1 MTSCDWSDKQIKMAR
16 TDANNRAIRA
26 SQLELEAVVAVA
38 RHGGFRVAARE
49 LDMSSSALSHAVAA
63 LEARL
68 GVRLFNRTTRSVAL
82 SVEGEQFVTDVA
94 PALATIRTAME
105 RIDEHRAEPAGVL
118 RLNLTHGAARMIL
131 SPLIFEYMRC
141 YPQVSVELV
150 TEAAMVDIV
159 GQGFDAGVR
168 LEEFVPPDMIAVPI
182 TRPIRSIV
190 VGSPAYFAGRNRPK
204 TPADLADH
212 RCIRR
217 RTGSGTI
224 YRWEFE
230 KRGEAV
236 TVDVPGQL
244 TLDEEQL
251 ILQAALAG
259 EGVAYLSD
267 VATAQAIEAGQLRAV
282 LDDWSPAYPG
292 LCLYYPSRRNMSA
305 RLRAFIDL
313 IRQQRSE
320 LHL

>member
-1 MTSCDWSDKQIKMAR
+1 M
-16 TDANNRAIRA
+16 RA

-82 SVEGEQFVTDVA
+82 SAEGEQFVGEIA
-94 PALATIRTAME
+94 PALAAIRTAME
-105 RIDEHRAEPAGVL
+105 RIDEHRAEPVGAL
-118 RLNLTHGAARMIL
+118 RLNLPLGAGRMIL
-131 SPLIFEYMRC
+131 SPLIYEYMRR
-141 YPQVSVELV
+141 YPRVTVDMVSEG
-150 TEAAMVDIV
+150 AMVDIV
-159 GQGFDAGVR
+159 SQGFDAGVR

-190 VGSPAYFAGRNRPK
+190 VGSPAYFAGRKPPR
-204 TPADLADH
+204 TPADLAEH

-217 RTGSGTI
+217 RLGSGAI

-230 KRGEAV
+230 KRGEEIAI
-236 TVDVPGQL
+236 DVPGQL
-244 TLDEEQL
+244 ILDDIDLMLE
-251 ILQAALAG
+251 AALAG
-259 EGVAYLSD
+259 EGLAFVSD
-267 VATAQAIEAGQLRAV
+267 IAAAQSIEAGLLLPV
-282 LDDWSPAYPG
+282 LEDWSPEFPG
-292 LCLYYPSRRNMSA
+292 LCLYYPSRRNIPA

-313 IRQQRSE
+313 IRQQAR
-320 LHL
+320 

>member
-1 MTSCDWSDKQIKMAR
+1 MAQI
-16 TDANNRAIRA
+16 DAQYRAMRA

-49 LDMSSSALSHAVAA
+49 LDMSSSVLSHAVAA
-63 LEARL
+63 LEERL

-82 SVEGEQFVTDVA
+82 SAEGEQFVTEIV
-94 PALATIRTAME
+94 PALAAIRAAME
-105 RIDEHRAEPAGVL
+105 RIDEQRAEPSGVL
-118 RLNLTHGAARMIL
+118 RLNLTLGAARSIL
-131 SPLIFEYMRC
+131 APLLFEYMHR
-141 YPQVSVELV
+141 YPQVAVDMV

-190 VGSPAYFAGRNRPK
+190 VGSPAYFAARKPPR
-204 TPADLADH
+204 TPTELANH

-217 RTGSGTI
+217 RMGSGAI

-230 KRGEAV
+230 KRGEMMEIDV
-236 TVDVPGQL
+236 TGPL
-244 TLDEEQL
+244 TLDEGDLMLE
-251 ILQAALAG
+251 AALAG
-259 EGVAYLSD
+259 QGLAYLPD
-267 VATAQAIEAGQLRAV
+267 VAVADHIQAGRLVAV
-282 LDDWSPAYPG
+282 LEDWSPAFPG
-292 LCLYYPSRRNMSA
+292 LCLYYPSRRNIPA

-313 IRQQRSE
+313 IRQKASPRKTKAPRLPQS
-320 LHL
+320 

>member
-1 MTSCDWSDKQIKMAR
+1 MAQV
-16 TDANNRAIRA
+16 DAKNRAIKA

-82 SVEGEQFVTDVA
+82 SAEGEQFVTEVA
-94 PALATIRTAME
+94 PALAAIRSAME

-118 RLNLTHGAARMIL
+118 RLNLTLGAARMIL
-131 SPLIFEYMRC
+131 APLVFEYMRR
-141 YPQVSVELV
+141 YPQVAVDMV
-150 TEAAMVDIV
+150 TKVAMMDIV

-168 LEEFVPPDMIAVPI
+168 LQEFVPPDMIAVPI

-190 VGSPAYFAGRNRPK
+190 VGSPAYFEGRKQPK
-204 TPADLADH
+204 TPADLAKH

-230 KRGEAV
+230 KRGE
-236 TVDVPGQL
+236 TVAIDVPGPL
-244 TLDEEQL
+244 TLNEEEL
-251 ILQAALAG
+251 MLQAALAG
-259 EGVAYLSD
+259 QGLAYLSNI
-267 VATAQAIEAGQLRAV
+267 ATAEAIDSGRLLPV
-282 LDDWSPAYPG
+282 LEDWSPEFPG
-292 LCLYYPSRRNMSA
+292 LCLYYPSRRNIPA

-313 IRQQRSE
+313 VRQQAR
-320 LHL
+320 

>member
-1 MTSCDWSDKQIKMAR
+1 VAQV
-16 TDANNRAIRA
+16 DAKNSAMRA

-82 SVEGEQFVTDVA
+82 SAEGEQFVTEVA
-94 PALATIRTAME
+94 PALAAIRAAME
-105 RIDEHRAEPAGVL
+105 RIDGHRAEPPGVL
-118 RLNLTHGAARMIL
+118 LLNLTLGAARIIL
-131 SPLIFEYMRC
+131 APLVFEYMRR
-141 YPQVSVELV
+141 YPQAAVDMV

-190 VGSPAYFAGRNRPK
+190 VGSPTYFAGRNLSR
-204 TPADLADH
+204 TPADD
-212 RCIRR
+212 RCLML
-217 RTGSGTI
+217 
-224 YRWEFE
+224 
-230 KRGEAV
+230 V
-236 TVDVPGQL
+236 
-244 TLDEEQL
+244 
-251 ILQAALAG
+251 AALAG
-259 EGVAYLSD
+259 EGLAFLSD
-267 VATAQAIEAGQLRAV
+267 IAAAKSIEAGLLLPV
-282 LDDWSPAYPG
+282 LEDWSPEYPG
-292 LCLYYPSRRNMSA
+292 LCLYYPSRRNIPA

-313 IRQQRSE
+313 IREQAR
-320 LHL
+320 

>member
-1 MTSCDWSDKQIKMAR
+1 MISVAQ
-16 TDANNRAIRA
+16 TDAKNRAIRA

-82 SVEGEQFVTDVA
+82 SAEGEQFVGDIA
-94 PALATIRTAME
+94 PALAAIHTAME
-105 RIDEHRAEPAGVL
+105 RLDEQRAEPVGVL
-118 RLNLTHGAARMIL
+118 RLNLPLGAGRMIL
-131 SPLIFEYMRC
+131 SPLIYEYMRR
-141 YPQVSVELV
+141 YPRVTVDMVSEG
-150 TEAAMVDIV
+150 AMVDIV

-190 VGSPAYFAGRNRPK
+190 VGSPAYFAGRKPPR
-204 TPADLADH
+204 TPADLAEH
-212 RCIRR
+212 RCVRR
-217 RTGSGTI
+217 RLGSGAI

-236 TVDVPGQL
+236 EIDVPGQL
-244 TLDEEQL
+244 ILDDNDLMLE
-251 ILQAALAG
+251 AALAG
-259 EGVAYLSD
+259 EGLVFVSD
-267 VATAQAIEAGQLRAV
+267 IAAAKSIEAGLLLPV
-282 LDDWSPAYPG
+282 LEDWSPAYPG
-292 LCLYYPSRRNMSA
+292 LCLYYPSRRNIPA

-313 IRQQRSE
+313 IRQQARRSQP
-320 LHL
+320 

>member
-1 MTSCDWSDKQIKMAR
+1 MTSPNWSDKTAKMAR
-16 TDANNRAIRA
+16 SDAKNRSMRA

-82 SVEGEQFVTDVA
+82 SAEGEQFVAEVA
-94 PALATIRTAME
+94 PALSTIRAAME
-105 RIDEHRAEPAGVL
+105 RIDEHRAEPAGIL

-131 SPLIFEYMRC
+131 SPLIFEYMRR
-141 YPQVSVELV
+141 YPQVSVDMV

-168 LEEFVPPDMIAVPI
+168 LQEFVPPDMIAVPI
-182 TRPIRSIV
+182 GGPIRSTV
-190 VGSPAYFAGRNRPK
+190 VGSPAYFAGRKPPK
-204 TPADLADH
+204 TPGELAEH
-212 RCIRR
+212 NCIRR

-230 KRGEAV
+230 KRGEPVA
-236 TVDVPGQL
+236 VDVPGQL

-259 EGVAYLSD
+259 EGLAYLSN
-267 VATAQAIEAGQLRAV
+267 VATAHAIEAGFLMPV
-282 LDDWSPAYPG
+282 LEDWSPEYPG

-305 RLRAFIDL
+305 RLRGLIDL
-313 IRQQRSE
+313 IRQQRQE
-320 LHL
+320 

>member
-1 MTSCDWSDKQIKMAR
+1 MAQV
-16 TDANNRAIRA
+16 DARNRAIRA
-26 SQLELEAVVAVA
+26 SQLELEAAVAVA

-82 SVEGEQFVTDVA
+82 SAEGEQFVGDIA
-94 PALATIRTAME
+94 PALAAIRTAME
-105 RIDEHRAEPAGVL
+105 RIDEHRAEPAGNL
-118 RLNLTHGAARMIL
+118 RLNLPLGAGRMVL
-131 SPLIFEYMRC
+131 SPLISEYMRR
-141 YPQVSVELV
+141 YPRVAVDMV
-150 TEAAMVDIV
+150 TEGAMVDIV

-190 VGSPAYFAGRNRPK
+190 VGSPAYFAGRKLPR
-204 TPADLADH
+204 TPADLAEH

-217 RTGSGTI
+217 RTGRGTI

-230 KRGEAV
+230 KRGEAIAI
-236 TVDVPGQL
+236 DVPGQL
-244 TLDEEQL
+244 TLDDSDL
-251 ILQAALAG
+251 MLVAALAG
-259 EGVAYLSD
+259 EGLAFLSD
-267 VATAQAIEAGQLRAV
+267 IAAAKSIEAGLLLPV
-282 LDDWSPAYPG
+282 LEDWSPEYPG
-292 LCLYYPSRRNMSA
+292 LCLYYPSRRNIPA

-313 IRQQRSE
+313 IRQPAR
-320 LHL
+320 

>member
-1 MTSCDWSDKQIKMAR
+1 M
-16 TDANNRAIRA
+16 RA

-38 RHGGFRVAARE
+38 CHGGFRIAARE

-63 LEARL
+63 LEERL
-68 GVRLFNRTTRSVAL
+68 GVRLLKRTTRSVAL
-82 SVEGEQFVTDVA
+82 SGEGEQFVTEIA
-94 PALATIRTAME
+94 PALTAIRTAME

-118 RLNLTHGAARMIL
+118 RLNLTLGAARMIL
-131 SPLIFEYMRC
+131 APLVFEYTRR
-141 YPQVSVELV
+141 YPQVAVDMV

-182 TRPIRSIV
+182 TPPIRSIV
-190 VGSPAYFAGRNRPK
+190 VGAPSYFAGRKRPK
-204 TPADLADH
+204 TPAELADH

-230 KRGEAV
+230 KRGEAIE
-236 TVDVPGQL
+236 VDVTGPL
-244 TLDEEQL
+244 TLDEGDL
-251 ILQAALAG
+251 MLQASLAGLALA
-259 EGVAYLSD
+259 YLPD
-267 VATAQAIEAGQLRAV
+267 VETAVHIQAGRLVAV
-282 LDDWSPAYPG
+282 LEDWSPAYPG
-292 LCLYYPSRRNMSA
+292 LCLYYPSRRNIPA

-313 IRQQRSE
+313 IRQQASPRKPKTPRLPHS
-320 LHL
+320 

>member
-1 MTSCDWSDKQIKMAR
+1 MAQV
-16 TDANNRAIRA
+16 DARNRAIRA
-26 SQLELEAVVAVA
+26 SQLELEVIVAVA

-82 SVEGEQFVTDVA
+82 SAEGEQFVGDIA
-94 PALATIRTAME
+94 PALAAIRTAME
-105 RIDEHRAEPAGVL
+105 RIDEHRAEPAGTL
-118 RLNLTHGAARMIL
+118 RLNLPLGAGRMVL
-131 SPLIFEYMRC
+131 SPLISEYMRR
-141 YPQVSVELV
+141 YPRVAVDMV
-150 TEAAMVDIV
+150 TEGAMVDIV

-190 VGSPAYFAGRNRPK
+190 VGSPAYFAGRKLPR
-204 TPADLADH
+204 TPADLAEH

-217 RTGSGTI
+217 RTGRGTI

-230 KRGEAV
+230 KRGEAIAI
-236 TVDVPGQL
+236 DVPGQL
-244 TLDEEQL
+244 TLDDSDL
-251 ILQAALAG
+251 MLVAALAG
-259 EGVAYLSD
+259 EGLAFLSD
-267 VATAQAIEAGQLRAV
+267 IAAAKSIEAGLLLPV
-282 LDDWSPAYPG
+282 LEDWSPEYPG
-292 LCLYYPSRRNMSA
+292 LCLYYPSRRNIPA

-313 IRQQRSE
+313 IRQQAR
-320 LHL
+320 